1 MVLSIL
7 EEEFQ
12 ECNANDLESP
22 LTLQFSESV
31 LDTNYRAT
39 NKHLVAD
46 CMNGPVIDLRGKY
59 RRLIDSALPT
69 TTELKKKGAGL
80 D

>member
-7 EEEFQ
+7 KEEFQ

-46 CMNGPVIDLRGKY
+46 CMNAPVIDLRGN
-59 RRLIDSALPT
+59 IED
-69 TTELKKKGAGL
+69 
-80 D
+80 